1 MHRFGWNKGYGS
13 EGARALIDRGFAE
26 FGVERVYAE
35 TMVVN
40 TGSRRVMEKA
50 GMREIRTFHAD
61 WPVRIPGDEH
71 GDVEYAITRAEWEA
85 DRASQAATPPGG

>member
-1 MHRFGWNKGYGS
+1 
-13 EGARALIDRGFAE
+13 
-26 FGVERVYAE
+26 
-35 TMVVN
+35 
-40 TGSRRVMEKA
+40 MEKA

-85 DRASQAATPPGG
+85 DRVVRLRTTGRMSASITSSSVTPGVSLKPARRR